1 MNKNRRLDPAG
12 QGGGFSFARSVRAAA
27 TTAYMIGL

>member
-1 MNKNRRLDPAG
+1 MNKHRRLGPAG
-12 QGGGFSFARSVRAAA
+12 QGGGFVLREVLSAAA